1 MDMKFFEATPQQRQL
16 ADIGRGMM
24 NISERANCKGL
35 KEEGFKLLNELSRV
49 GNMMTKVGVLY
60 GTKLSD
66 FTDEDKR
73 LIASFMQGE
82 LDIPQMPATW
92 AVRG

>member
-1 MDMKFFEATPQQRQL
+1 MDMKFFEATAQQKQL
-16 ADIGRGMM
+16 ADIGRSMM
-24 NISERANCKGL
+24 DISERANCKGL
-35 KEEGFKLLNELSRV
+35 KEEGFKLLNDRSHV

-92 AVRG
+92 SARG